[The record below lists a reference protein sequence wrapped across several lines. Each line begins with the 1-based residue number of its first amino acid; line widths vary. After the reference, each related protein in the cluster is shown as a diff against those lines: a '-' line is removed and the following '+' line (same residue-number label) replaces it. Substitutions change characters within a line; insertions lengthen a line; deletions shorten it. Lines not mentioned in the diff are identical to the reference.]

1 MNDIWNVITEEF
13 LDFPSA
19 AEAVR
24 CCLRLVVAALL
35 GGALGYERE
44 YHHKRA
50 GLRTHMLVAVGAA
63 LFVLVPR
70 MMKMDDADVS
80 RVIQGL
86 VVGIG
91 FIGGGTI
98 LHLHDRP
105 EVKGLTT
112 AAGIWLTAG
121 IGMTVGLGRLGTAV
135 LGTILAIV
143 ILAVLPLI
151 ERRLLP
157 ANSVGPNPVQ
167 PIPGHGKTES

>member
-1 MNDIWNVITEEF
+1 MSDVWNVITQEF
-13 LDFPSA
+13 FDFPST

-24 CCLRLVVAALL
+24 YSLRLIVAALL

-44 YHHKRA
+44 FHHKRA

-63 LFVLVPR
+63 VFVLVPR
-70 MMKMDDADVS
+70 MTMNDDAVS

-91 FIGGGTI
+91 FLGGGTI
-98 LHLHDRP
+98 IHFHDRP

-121 IGMTVGLGRLGTAV
+121 IGTTVGLGRLGTAV
-135 LGTILAIV
+135 LTTILALV
-143 ILAVLPLI
+143 ILAVLPRF
-151 ERRLLP
+151 ERPLREDRPP
-157 ANSVGPNPVQ
+157 ANS
-167 PIPGHGKTES
+167 E

>member
-1 MNDIWNVITEEF
+1 MNDVWKVITEEF
-13 LDFPSA
+13 VDFPST

-24 CCLRLVVAALL
+24 YCLRLIVAALL

-44 YHHKRA
+44 FHHKRA
-50 GLRTHMLVAVGAA
+50 GMRTHMLVAVGAA

-70 MMKMDDADVS
+70 TMKMDDADVS
-80 RVIQGL
+80 RIIQGL

-98 LHLHDRP
+98 VHFHDRP

-121 IGMTVGLGRLGTAV
+121 IGMTVGLGRLGTATV
-135 LGTILAIV
+135 STLLALV
-143 ILAVLPLI
+143 ILAVLPRL
-151 ERRLLP
+151 ERLLP
-157 ANSVGPNPVQ
+157 GISSTPNPVQ
-167 PIPGHGKTES
+167 PGPGDGKTES